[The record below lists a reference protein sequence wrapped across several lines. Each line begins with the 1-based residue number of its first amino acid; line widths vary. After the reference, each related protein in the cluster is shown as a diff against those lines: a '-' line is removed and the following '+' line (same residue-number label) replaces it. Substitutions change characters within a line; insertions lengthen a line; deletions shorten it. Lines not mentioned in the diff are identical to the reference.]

1 MKCSQNTWTSQ
12 CLRENLFTLLK
23 YRSEK
28 QVSVKPNE
36 TETQCFQEESC
47 VLFLNE
53 PVRVRLNRTGPGPP
67 SCVGVTSVT
76 LTQDVTTNHFICCS
90 TLFNMLQFFSRKTQS
105 EVLCEI
111 CGLLLGWRSRL
122 LWLVSRDTACW
133 RPAPPLVLYSAGTL
147 PVWARA
153 RGTSS
158 TSQRRP
164 RIRLAAGWTSCS
176 PDPPG
181 GPIRRQQFK
190 VRPIKSWTHSGSI
203 QILLFQ

>member
-1 MKCSQNTWTSQ
+1 M
-12 CLRENLFTLLK
+12 F
-23 YRSEK
+23 Y
-28 QVSVKPNE
+28 
-36 TETQCFQEESC
+36 
-47 VLFLNE
+47 FLIE

-111 CGLLLGWRSRL
+111 CGLLLGGRSRL

-164 RIRLAAGWTSCS
+164 RIRRAAGWTSCS

>member
-1 MKCSQNTWTSQ
+1 MN
-12 CLRENLFTLLK
+12 
-23 YRSEK
+23 RSA
-28 QVSVKPNE
+28 SGW
-36 TETQCFQEESC
+36 
-47 VLFLNE
+47 
-53 PVRVRLNRTGPGPP
+53 TGPDQDRPHVLV
-67 SCVGVTSVT
+67 SYQSLSHRTSPQIILFAAPRC
-76 LTQDVTTNHFICCS
+76 LTCYS
-90 TLFNMLQFFSRKTQS
+90 FFSRKTQS

-111 CGLLLGWRSRL
+111 CGLLLGGRSRL

-164 RIRLAAGWTSCS
+164 RIHRAAGWTSCS